1 MRESLSNWVS
11 ELPPDAH
18 GRRVQTYL
26 IDVAF
31 SALQDPGERD
41 FFNAIGLRRRS
52 RSIAVA

>member
-1 MRESLSNWVS
+1 M
-11 ELPPDAH
+11 PAAIH
-18 GRRVQTYL
+18 GCARAYL